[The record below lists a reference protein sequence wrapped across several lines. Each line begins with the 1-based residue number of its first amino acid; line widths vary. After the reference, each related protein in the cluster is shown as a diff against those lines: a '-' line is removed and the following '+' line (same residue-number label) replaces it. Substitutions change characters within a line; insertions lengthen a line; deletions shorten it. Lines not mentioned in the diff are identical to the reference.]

1 MRSIHDAYGSVHINH
16 VRRGARVID
25 LVVHNARVADGRPL
39 VDLAI
44 DGGAILDIGPFRGE
58 AKERIDA
65 QGRAVVPGFLE
76 PHLHLDK
83 ALVERRRPNVSGT
96 LADAIRITGE
106 LKAGFTRED
115 VLERARRTL
124 EMAIAHGTVALRAQ
138 PDVDPI
144 QGLLGVEA
152 MLELRAEYADMI
164 DLQVAAFPQ
173 EGIFK
178 APGVRDLLVEA
189 MRMGADVS
197 GGCSYN
203 ERSWEDSKRHIDTVF
218 DIAED
223 FGADVDFH
231 ADLADDASD
240 PRFAAASYIAQTA
253 IERGFVGRVSLGH
266 VTSLAALTAEEAR
279 PVLERLA
286 AAQISIIT
294 LPATDLYLG
303 GRADAKNPRRGITPV
318 KQLRAAGVNVAYASN
333 NVRNAFTPFGK
344 ADPLQIGSLLAHAAH
359 LGSPDDLA
367 YVLQMATTNAAQA
380 MGIADRYGLAIG
392 KQADLVVL
400 DTENVGDALL
410 DIPARSWVVK
420 HGRIT
425 VVTEHSHELR
435 WNRTSTTTLC

>member
-1 MRSIHDAYGSVHINH
+1 M
-16 VRRGARVID
+16 ID
-25 LVVHNARVADGRPL
+25 LVIHNARIADGEPL
-39 VDLAI
+39 IDLAI
-44 DGGAILDIGPFRGE
+44 DDGLIVDIGPFRGE
-58 AKERIDA
+58 AKERIEA
-65 QGRAVVPGFLE
+65 HGRAVVPGFLE
-76 PHLHLDK
+76 PHIHLDK
-83 ALVERRRPNVSGT
+83 ALVEGRRPNLSGT

-106 LKAGFTRED
+106 LKERFHRED
-115 VLERARRTL
+115 VLERAGRTL
-124 EMAIAHGTVALRAQ
+124 EMAVANGTVVLRAQ

-144 QGLLGVEA
+144 QGLLGVET
-152 MLELRAEYADMI
+152 MLELRADYADVI
-164 DLQVAAFPQ
+164 DLQIVAFPQ

-178 APGVRDLLVEA
+178 VPGVRDLLVEA

-197 GGCSYN
+197 GGCAYN

-218 DIAED
+218 DIAEE
-223 FGADVDFH
+223 FGTDVDFH
-231 ADLADDASD
+231 ADLADEASD

-253 IERGFVGRVSLGH
+253 MERGFVGRVSLGH
-266 VTSLAALTAEEAR
+266 VTSLGALTAEEAR
-279 PVLERLA
+279 PVIEQLA
-286 AAQISIIT
+286 AAEVSIVT

-303 GRADAKNPRRGITPV
+303 GRNDAKNPRRGLTPV
-318 KQLRAAGVNVAYASN
+318 KQLRAAGVNVAYSSN

-359 LGSPDDLA
+359 LGSPDDQA
-367 YVLQMATTNAAQA
+367 YVLRMATTNAARA

-425 VVTEHSHELR
+425 VVTEHSYELR
-435 WNRTSTTTLC
+435 RHRTSAIALR